1 MIPFILLL
9 LLLAVLGSAWLSR
22 RDSLPGPR
30 SRDLRAPNPP
40 VPWYASRGRAG
51 TIVLALIVLI
61 ALLLILANLGVF
73 NPRATAPAGEFVV
86 RVAPFSSS
94 GEDQRQGAIVAEQLI
109 ARFKERVTTPM
120 NVGVLPAPLASPGE
134 ALELA
139 RSNNVDVIIWGDVAP
154 GATADQVGLRPR
166 LLWLPNAPFEPR
178 TWQGFDGHFAI
189 PADYDLAQSD
199 LNGSV
204 VLPPLLDALN
214 HFARGDAD
222 RAATL
227 LATLRRDYGDVLRLE
242 LPAMLQTMIAWAEG
256 RLPDAEVTA
265 RDAVASTA
273 RPEHLNNLGA
283 ILLDLEQLDAAQST
297 LTDALAGNPDLVAAH
312 NNLGRVFLNRGDP
325 AGALPNLR
333 SAGNLAPSSPAI
345 IGSLGEAYRRSGQL
359 GQARAAMDVV
369 LSLDPDNAPAIAEQS
384 MLALTPVT
392 TTERLEW
399 ELYAPP
405 PLTAEQYAEL
415 RSRTETSVSGIE
427 TLRNEYLRRANA
439 YGVAGRPEMQRLAET
454 QAAILEQ
461 ELLNRRYQLM
471 LVQIEQGRVLAAQ
484 PRSGVRRFWD
494 SLIGSDTPL
503 TEAIANANDALK
515 QQASAGL
522 QYDFHYQRGR
532 AAALSNNPR
541 LARSEYD
548 AAQGIA
554 DSASEGS
561 RLRSRPE
568 AHYGRARLL
577 GEEGQPAEARA
588 ALEAALQADDRFFPA
603 REQLASV
610 AASEGR
616 WADATDHYRRLA
628 QQQPWKIA
636 YRLKLA
642 EALQAQGNHVEAEA
656 ELLPLANAGDP
667 DALVQLAALYRS
679 AGRLDEASD
688 LLDRVL
694 ADYPNLPS
702 AHEEAA
708 NIALARGQPEIAES
722 ELRQALQS
730 DASRLSARVTLARL
744 YADRGD
750 PAAAAEQFRIAV
762 ENRSVDPLV
771 HRQLGEVLLQ
781 TGNPQAAEESFK
793 RALELAPNSH
803 EAHHGLAMAYLAQS
817 QYADA
822 AEEEARALEI
832 ASGNYTLAIVGQGD
846 IELAQGRYDQA
857 IQRYSLALE
866 RDDRLS
872 AAYLGLGRATQAKGQ
887 TALAI
892 DYYRQGLAIEPNNVP
907 LLLALGDAYL
917 QQPNIAE
924 AQATYIR
931 ARELAP
937 TNAAVN
943 AGLGRTLWQAG
954 ETEAALQALDQAT
967 QLNPADAETW
977 LLLGDI
983 NDQLD
988 QPTAAL
994 DAYTRAIE
1002 ARDNWYQPYFG
1013 RGVLHLKLQQTD
1025 EAIDDLQTSVRLNRD
1040 YAQGHYWL
1048 GRAHRAAGDFGNA
1061 RRALERAVQ
1070 LNGNYYE
1077 ARYFLG
1083 RTLDELGQAPDAI
1096 ATYQAIIAEAP
1107 DGDQWRTE
1115 AQRELDRIQ

>member
-22 RDSLPGPR
+22 RAAGSGLR
-30 SRDLRAPNPP
+30 SRDLQTPARP
-40 VPWYASRGRAG
+40 VPWYAARGRAG
-51 TIVLALIVLI
+51 TVVVALIVLTG
-61 ALLLILANLGVF
+61 LLLILSNLGVF
-73 NPRATAPAGEFVV
+73 NPRATAPAGDFAI
-86 RVAPFSSS
+86 RVAPFSST

-109 ARFKERVTTPM
+109 ARVKERVTTPM
-120 NVGVLPAPLASPGE
+120 NVGVLSAPIASPAE

-154 GATADQVGLRPR
+154 GATADQPGLRPQ
-166 LLWLPNAPFEPR
+166 LLWLPNTPFEPR

-189 PADYDLAQSD
+189 PTDYDLAQSD
-199 LNGSV
+199 LNGAV

-222 RAATL
+222 RAAAL
-227 LATLRRDYGDVLRLE
+227 LTTLRRDYGDVLRPE

-256 RLPDAEVTA
+256 QLPEAEGYA
-265 RDAVASTA
+265 RDAVASAA

-283 ILLDLEQLDAAQST
+283 ILLDLEQLDPAQST
-297 LTDALAGNPDLVAAH
+297 LIDALAGSPNLVPAH

-333 SAGNLAPSSPAI
+333 SAGSLAPDSPAI

-359 GQARAAMDVV
+359 EQARAAMNVV
-369 LSLDPDNAPAIAEQS
+369 LQLDPDNAPAIAEQS

-415 RSRTETSVSGIE
+415 RSRTETSVGGIE

-471 LVQIEQGRVLAAQ
+471 LIQIEQGRVLAAQ
-484 PRSGVRRFWD
+484 PRSGMRRFWD
-494 SLIGSDTPL
+494 SLMGNGTPL
-503 TEAIANANDALK
+503 TEAIATANDALN

-532 AAALSNNPR
+532 AAFLSGNPR
-541 LARSEYD
+541 LARAEYD
-548 AAQGIA
+548 AAQQIA
-554 DSASEGS
+554 DNAPEGS

-568 AHYGRARLL
+568 AHYGRAQLL
-577 GEEGQPAEARA
+577 QQEGQPAEARA

-603 REQLASV
+603 REQLAGI

-616 WADATDHYRRLA
+616 WADAAEQYARLV
-628 QQQPWKIA
+628 QQQPA
-636 YRLKLA
+636 NTEHHLKLA
-642 EALQAQGNHVEAEA
+642 EALQAQGRNAEAEA

-679 AGRLDEASD
+679 AGRLDEASG
-688 LLDRVL
+688 LLDRVF

-708 NIALARGQPEIAES
+708 NIAIARGQPEIAES

-730 DASRLSARVTLARL
+730 DPSRLSARVTLARL
-744 YADRGD
+744 YAERGD
-750 PAAAAEQFRIAV
+750 PTAAAEQFRIAV
-762 ENRSVDPLV
+762 ENSSVDPLV

-803 EAHHGLAMAYLAQS
+803 EAHHGLAMAYLAQGR
-817 QYADA
+817 YDDAA
-822 AEEEARALEI
+822 AEEQRALDI
-832 ASGNYTLAIVGQGD
+832 AGGNYTLAIVGQGD
-846 IELAQGRYDQA
+846 IELAQDRYDQA
-857 IQRYSLALE
+857 IERYTLALE
-866 RDDRLS
+866 RDDRLP
-872 AAYLGLGRATQAKGQ
+872 AAYLGLGKATQAQ
-887 TALAI
+887 SQIAIAI
-892 DYYRQGLAIEPNNVP
+892 DYYRQGLAIEPNNLP
-907 LLLALGDAYL
+907 LLLALADAYG

-924 AQATYIR
+924 ARATYLR
-931 ARELAP
+931 AREIAP
-937 TNAAVN
+937 NNAAVN

-954 ETEAALQALDQAT
+954 ETEAALQALDQAL
-967 QLNPADAETW
+967 QINPADADT
-977 LLLGDI
+977 LLLVGDI

-988 QPTAAL
+988 QSTAAL
-994 DAYTRAIE
+994 EAYDRAIE
-1002 ARDNWYQPYFG
+1002 ARDDWYQPYFG

-1025 EAIDDLQTSVRLNRD
+1025 QAIDDLQTAVRLNND
-1040 YAQGHYWL
+1040 FAQGHYWL
-1048 GRAHRAAGDFGNA
+1048 GRAHRAAGDFGAA
-1061 RRALERAVQ
+1061 RRELERAVQ
-1070 LNGNYYE
+1070 LDGNYYE

-1096 ATYQAIIAEAP
+1096 ATYQAIIADASEGDPWRSEA
-1107 DGDQWRTE
+1107 E
-1115 AQRELDRIQ
+1115 RELDRIQ